1 MQATLMN
8 QLLLWEAG
16 AQSSWEPLGE
26 FGEHVSAFLSPV
38 PGGWYFHSATLICHW
53 VRA

>member
-8 QLLLWEAG
+8 WLLLWEAG
-16 AQSSWEPLGE
+16 TQSSWERLGE
-26 FGEHVSAFLSPV
+26 FGEHVSAFLSQV
-38 PGGWYFHSATLICHW
+38 QGGWYLHSATLICHW